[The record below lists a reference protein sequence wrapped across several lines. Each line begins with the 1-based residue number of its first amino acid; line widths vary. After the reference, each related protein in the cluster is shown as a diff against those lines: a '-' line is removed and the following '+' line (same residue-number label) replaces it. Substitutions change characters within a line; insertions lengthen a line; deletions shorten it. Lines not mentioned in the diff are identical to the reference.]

1 MIALLKPS
9 EVFQVEVE
17 PAFTEYLADLL
28 NERRAK
34 YVARAIDHHLDWT
47 YEYYE
52 RVDKSR
58 LLNTG
63 SLRTFRF
70 ELFSRCP
77 ELQIMWDI
85 SDAAHHRFLTR
96 PGIARVVTTASDAF
110 AVQTDELWI
119 NGYDRPFLPAATLAV
134 RFWRSWPD

>member
-1 MIALLKPS
+1 M
-9 EVFQVEVE
+9 EVE

-85 SDAAHHRFLTR
+85 SDGKDTQE
-96 PGIARVVTTASDAF
+96 PGIENLYRTLFEISGKQIRLTIDQCDGSAF
-110 AVQTDELWI
+110 VYCIFGAI
-119 NGYDRPFLPAATLAV
+119 NHYCGG
-134 RFWRSWPD
+134 RSTIPS